1 MDSSKAYTAA
11 MRILRQVILSAL
23 ALAGCGSEPG
33 RPSGPEPGPGGTPG
47 GMTALVFADSALAA
61 AVEEAAA
68 ETGDAAGLV
77 SLTAKERGIADLG
90 GIEQLTRLEV
100 LDLFGNEIRD
110 LSPLAELQRLRYLDL
125 GSNRVEEVSALGS
138 LKRLQVLLLADNE
151 VTDVSA
157 LAGLDSLQSLD
168 LSRNPL
174 GAGAEA
180 DIAAL
185 RERGVTVELGAPE
198 GTEGTGET
206 GEGGPPVIVG
216 DLPIVFVSS
225 RGTGL
230 RPDLEIYSLDPE
242 TGEVVNLAAGLAE
255 APLAEPD
262 SVSLQRRRHG
272 QDPAQSPDGMWIAFT
287 SGRDGN
293 LEIYVMAA
301 DGSAPRNLTR
311 HEARDRKPAW
321 SPDGRRIAFVSNRQ
335 GESEQGLGPTN
346 DIFVMN
352 ADGSGVEQL
361 TSSRRPVF
369 AGDPAWSP
377 DGSSLAFQMVDG
389 EGVSEIYVL
398 ELSTGAFW
406 PVTDHGGVLWGPSWS
421 PDGHWIACIETIDSQ
436 ESHVWRISADGG
448 ESRRLTSGQF
458 WRATPTWSPNG
469 ARIVFAREERPGG
482 SSSDLYAIP
491 ADGGA
496 GEQLTDDPAV
506 DEHPSW
512 APF

>member
-1 MDSSKAYTAA
+1 MGEVSRKVYTTAVRA
-11 MRILRQVILSAL
+11 LGAVILSAL
-23 ALAGCGSEPG
+23 ALAGCGSAPD
-33 RPSGPEPGPGGTPG
+33 RPSGPEPGGTPG
-47 GMTALVFADSALAA
+47 AVTAPVFADSTLQS

-68 ETGDAAGLV
+68 ETGDATGLV
-77 SLTAKERGIADLG
+77 SLTAKKRGIADLG
-90 GIEQLTRLEV
+90 GIEQLTQLEV
-100 LDLFGNEIRD
+100 LDLYGNEIRD
-110 LSPLAELQRLRYLDL
+110 LSPLAGLQRLRYLDL
-125 GSNRVEEVSALGS
+125 GSNQVEDVSALAS
-138 LKRLQVLLLADNE
+138 LKRLQVLLLADNH

-174 GAGAEA
+174 GAAAEA
-180 DIAAL
+180 RIAAL
-185 RERGVTVELGAPE
+185 RERGVTVELAAPE
-198 GTEGTGET
+198 GTGDTGET
-206 GEGGPPVIVG
+206 GEGGPAAIPG

-225 RGTGL
+225 RGTGM

-262 SVSLQRRRHG
+262 SVSLQLRRHG

-287 SGRDGN
+287 SSRDGN
-293 LEIYVMAA
+293 REIYVMAA

-321 SPDGRRIAFVSNRQ
+321 SPDGRRIAFVSDRQ
-335 GESEQGLGPTN
+335 GKSEQGLVPTN

-377 DGSSLAFQMVDG
+377 DGSSIAFQMADG

-398 ELSTGAFW
+398 ELSTGALW
-406 PVTDHGGVLWGPSWS
+406 PVTSHGGVLWGPSWS
-421 PDGHWIACIETIDSQ
+421 PDGRWIACIETVDSQ
-436 ESHVWRISADGG
+436 ESHVWRVSADGG
-448 ESRRLTSGQF
+448 EARRLTSGLL
-458 WRATPTWSPNG
+458 WRATPTWSPDG

-491 ADGGA
+491 AEGGP

>member
-1 MDSSKAYTAA
+1 MGEVSRKVYTTAVRA
-11 MRILRQVILSAL
+11 LGAVILSAL
-23 ALAGCGSEPG
+23 ALAGCGSAPD
-33 RPSGPEPGPGGTPG
+33 RPSGPEPGGTPG
-47 GMTALVFADSALAA
+47 AVTAPVFADSALQS
-61 AVEEAAA
+61 AVEQAAS
-68 ETGDAAGLV
+68 ETGDATGLV

-90 GIEQLTRLEV
+90 GIEQLTQLEV
-100 LDLFGNEIRD
+100 LDLYGNEIRD
-110 LSPLAELQRLRYLDL
+110 LSPLAELKRLRYLDL
-125 GSNRVEEVSALGS
+125 GSNQVEDVSALSS
-138 LKRLQVLLLADNE
+138 LKRLRVLLLADNE

-174 GAGAEA
+174 GAAAEA
-180 DIAAL
+180 RIAAL
-185 RERGVTVELGAPE
+185 RERGVTVELAAPE
-198 GTEGTGET
+198 GTGDTGET
-206 GEGGPPVIVG
+206 GEGGPAAIPG

-242 TGEVVNLAAGLAE
+242 TGEVVSLAAGLAE

-272 QDPAQSPDGMWIAFT
+272 HDPAQSPDGMWIAFT

-293 LEIYVMAA
+293 GEIYVMAA

-335 GESEQGLGPTN
+335 GESEQGLVPTN

-361 TSSRRPVF
+361 TFSRRPVF

-377 DGSSLAFQMVDG
+377 DGSSIAFQMADG

-406 PVTDHGGVLWGPSWS
+406 PVTDHGGIVWGPSWS
-421 PDGHWIACIETIDSQ
+421 PDGRWIACIETIDSQ
-436 ESHVWRISADGG
+436 ESHVWRVSADGS
-448 ESRRLTSGQF
+448 ESRRLTSGQL
-458 WRATPTWSPNG
+458 WRATPTWSPDG
-469 ARIVFAREERPGG
+469 SRIVFAREERPGG

-506 DEHPSW
+506 EEHPSW

>member
-1 MDSSKAYTAA
+1 
-11 MRILRQVILSAL
+11 
-23 ALAGCGSEPG
+23 
-33 RPSGPEPGPGGTPG
+33 
-47 GMTALVFADSALAA
+47 MTALAFADSALQS
-61 AVEEAAA
+61 AVEQAAA

-100 LDLFGNEIRD
+100 LDLYGNEIRD
-110 LSPLAELQRLRYLDL
+110 LTPLAGLQRLRYLDL
-125 GSNRVEEVSALGS
+125 GSNQVEDVSALAS

-168 LSRNPL
+168 MSRNPL
-174 GAGAEA
+174 DAAAEA
-180 DIAAL
+180 QIASL
-185 RERGVTVELGAPE
+185 RERGVTVELAAPE

-206 GEGGPPVIVG
+206 GEGGSPAIPG

-262 SVSLQRRRHG
+262 SVSLQLRRHG
-272 QDPAQSPDGMWIAFT
+272 EDPAQSPDGMWIAFT

-293 LEIYVMAA
+293 REIYVMAA

-335 GESEQGLGPTN
+335 AESEQGLVPTN

-361 TSSRRPVF
+361 TSSQRPVF

-377 DGSSLAFQMVDG
+377 DGSSLAFQMVAG

-406 PVTDHGGVLWGPSWS
+406 AVTDHGGIVWGPSWS
-421 PDGHWIACIETIDSQ
+421 PDGRWIAYIETVDFQ
-436 ESHVWRISADGG
+436 ESHVWRVSADGG
-448 ESRRLTSGQF
+448 DSRRLTSGQF
-458 WRATPTWSPNG
+458 WRATPTWSPDG

-491 ADGGA
+491 AEGGA